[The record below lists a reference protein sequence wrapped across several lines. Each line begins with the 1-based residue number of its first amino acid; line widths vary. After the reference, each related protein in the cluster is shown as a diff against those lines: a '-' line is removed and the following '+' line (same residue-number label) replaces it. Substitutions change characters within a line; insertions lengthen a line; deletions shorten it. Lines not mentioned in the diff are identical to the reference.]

1 MSRKLMVA
9 VGALVWA
16 VLLVCQVAAQETTKE
31 DKEKA
36 AGLPVNLN
44 VKNISLESLKISYTA
59 PVGKLARADAVV
71 DAEMALSGA
80 SRNTLSSEGTVKAVI
95 SEAVLRQGNK
105 TLKDVINAASS
116 WIVPLLILGVPLY
129 AYAARRIRV
138 YESFI
143 EGAKEGFT
151 IGVRIMPYLVAIL
164 VAIGMFR
171 ASGAMDSLVWA
182 IRPVVAWAG
191 FPPEAL
197 PSSLMRSLSGSA
209 ASVHGSSLY
218 SRM

>member
-1 MSRKLMVA
+1 MR
-9 VGALVWA
+9 
-16 VLLVCQVAAQETTKE
+16 E
-31 DKEKA
+31 
-36 AGLPVNLN
+36 
-44 VKNISLESLKISYTA
+44 
-59 PVGKLARADAVV
+59 LAN
-71 DAEMALSGA
+71 SA
-80 SRNTLSSEGTVKAVI
+80 SN
-95 SEAVLRQGNK
+95 
-105 TLKDVINAASS
+105 

-129 AYAARRIRV
+129 AYAVKRVRV

-164 VAIGMFR
+164 VAVGMFR
-171 ASGAMDSLVWA
+171 ASGAMDVLVWA

-209 ASVHGSSLY
+209 AFAMSSEIFKLYGPDSFIGRLVSVIQGSTETTFYIMAVYFGAVAVRKTRYTLAASLITDLSGIIAAY
-218 SRM
+218 GICRLLF

>member
-1 MSRKLMVA
+1 MR
-9 VGALVWA
+9 
-16 VLLVCQVAAQETTKE
+16 E
-31 DKEKA
+31 
-36 AGLPVNLN
+36 
-44 VKNISLESLKISYTA
+44 
-59 PVGKLARADAVV
+59 LAN
-71 DAEMALSGA
+71 SA
-80 SRNTLSSEGTVKAVI
+80 SN
-95 SEAVLRQGNK
+95 
-105 TLKDVINAASS
+105 

-129 AYAARRIRV
+129 AYAVRRVRV

-209 ASVHGSSLY
+209 AFAMSSEIFKIYGPDSFIGRLVSVIQGSTETTFYIMAVYFGAVAVRKTRYTLAGSLITDFSGIVAAY
-218 SRM
+218 GICRLLF

>member
-1 MSRKLMVA
+1 MR
-9 VGALVWA
+9 
-16 VLLVCQVAAQETTKE
+16 E
-31 DKEKA
+31 
-36 AGLPVNLN
+36 
-44 VKNISLESLKISYTA
+44 
-59 PVGKLARADAVV
+59 LANN
-71 DAEMALSGA
+71 A
-80 SRNTLSSEGTVKAVI
+80 SN
-95 SEAVLRQGNK
+95 
-105 TLKDVINAASS
+105 

-129 AYAARRIRV
+129 AYAVKRVRV

-171 ASGAMDSLVWA
+171 ASGAMDGLVWV
-182 IRPVVAWAG
+182 IRPVIGWTG

-209 ASVHGSSLY
+209 AFAMSSEIFKIHGPDSFIGRLVSVIQGSTETTFYIMAVYFGAVAVRKTRYTLAASLITDFSGIAAAY
-218 SRM
+218 VICRLLF

>member
-1 MSRKLMVA
+1 MR
-9 VGALVWA
+9 
-16 VLLVCQVAAQETTKE
+16 E
-31 DKEKA
+31 
-36 AGLPVNLN
+36 
-44 VKNISLESLKISYTA
+44 
-59 PVGKLARADAVV
+59 LAN
-71 DAEMALSGA
+71 SA
-80 SRNTLSSEGTVKAVI
+80 SN
-95 SEAVLRQGNK
+95 
-105 TLKDVINAASS
+105 

-129 AYAARRIRV
+129 AYAVKRVRV

-171 ASGAMDSLVWA
+171 ASGAMDGLVWVL
-182 IRPVVAWAG
+182 RPVVSWAG

-209 ASVHGSSLY
+209 AFAMSSEIFKLHGPDSFIGRLVSVIQGSTETTFYIMAVYFGAIAVRKTRYTLAGSLITDL
-218 SRM
+218 SGIVAAFVIVRLLF

>member
-1 MSRKLMVA
+1 MR
-9 VGALVWA
+9 
-16 VLLVCQVAAQETTKE
+16 E
-31 DKEKA
+31 
-36 AGLPVNLN
+36 
-44 VKNISLESLKISYTA
+44 
-59 PVGKLARADAVV
+59 LAN
-71 DAEMALSGA
+71 SA
-80 SRNTLSSEGTVKAVI
+80 SN
-95 SEAVLRQGNK
+95 
-105 TLKDVINAASS
+105 

-129 AYAARRIRV
+129 AYAVKRVRV

-171 ASGAMDSLVWA
+171 ASGAMDFLVWA
-182 IRPVVAWAG
+182 IRPVIGWTG

-209 ASVHGSSLY
+209 AFAMSSEIFKIHGPDSFIGRLVSVIQGSTETTFYIMAVYFGAVAVRKTRYTLAASLITDFSGIAAAY
-218 SRM
+218 FICLLLF